1 MSKLFT
7 SSENTKTSDAH
18 RLKFNLA
25 EKVDLKQGD
34 RGGALPGL
42 VICYKWKSI
51 IKSHKRKLLDKP
63 LVKIYVN

>member
-7 SSENTKTSDAH
+7 SSENTKTSDGH

-34 RGGALPGL
+34 RGGALPGF

-51 IKSHKRKLLDKP
+51 IKSHKHKLLDKP
-63 LVKIYVN
+63 LVNIYVN